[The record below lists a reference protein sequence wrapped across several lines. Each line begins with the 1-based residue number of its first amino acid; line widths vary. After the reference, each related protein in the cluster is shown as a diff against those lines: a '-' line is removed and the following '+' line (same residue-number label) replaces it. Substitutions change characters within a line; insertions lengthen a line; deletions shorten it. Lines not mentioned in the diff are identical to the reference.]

1 MFTADDH
8 MFMAE
13 ALRLAE
19 LGLNTATP
27 NPRVGCLVVRD
38 GRVVGRGFH
47 ERAGLPHAEALAL
60 REAGALARGATLY
73 LNLEPCSHHGR
84 TPPCADAVIEAGVA
98 RVVAAMQDPNP
109 AVAGRGFQRLRDAG
123 IQADCGVMEAEAR
136 ELNIGFVSRMTRGRP
151 WVRLKIAASLDGK
164 TALNNGK
171 SQWITGEAARTDAHR
186 LRARSC
192 AVLTGFGTV
201 RDDDPQLT
209 VRHVEASRQPLRVV
223 VDSRLETPA
232 GARLLAGGGAR
243 VFAAVND
250 AEKIRVLENAGAKV
264 TLLPNAAGKVDL
276 AAMMAELGRLEI
288 NEVLVEAGFRLNGSL
303 LQAGLVDELVIYL
316 APHLLGD
323 HARGMFDLPELADL
337 SGRRELEIREIH
349 SIGPDLRILARFKSS
364 TEQARLG

>member
-8 MFMAE
+8 AFMAE
-13 ALRLAE
+13 ALQLAE
-19 LGLNTATP
+19 RGLNTTTP

-38 GRVVGRGFH
+38 GQVIGRGFH
-47 ERAGLPHAEALAL
+47 ERAGLPHAEVLAL
-60 REAGALARGATLY
+60 GEAGALARGATLY

-84 TPPCADAVIEAGVA
+84 TPPCADAVIDAGVA

-109 AVAGRGFQRLRDAG
+109 AVAGTGFRQLRDAG
-123 IQADCGVMEAEAR
+123 VAVDCGLMEADAR
-136 ELNIGFVSRMTRGRP
+136 DLNIGFVSRMTRGRP
-151 WVRLKIAASLDGK
+151 WVRMKVAASLDGR
-164 TALNNGK
+164 TALSNGR

-209 VRHVEASRQPLRVV
+209 VRRVATSRQPLRVV

-232 GARLLAGGGAR
+232 GARVLAGGGAL

-250 AEKIRVLENAGAKV
+250 GARIRAIESTGANV
-264 TLLPNAAGKVDL
+264 ILLPDAAGKVDL
-276 AAMMAELGRLEI
+276 GAMMAELGRREI

-303 LQAGLVDELVIYL
+303 LEAGVVDELVIYL

-323 HARGMFDLPELADL
+323 QARGMFHLPELTDL
-337 SGRRELEIREIH
+337 SDRRELSIREVR
-349 SIGPDLRILARFKSS
+349 SIGPDLRIVARFSS
-364 TEQARLG
+364 